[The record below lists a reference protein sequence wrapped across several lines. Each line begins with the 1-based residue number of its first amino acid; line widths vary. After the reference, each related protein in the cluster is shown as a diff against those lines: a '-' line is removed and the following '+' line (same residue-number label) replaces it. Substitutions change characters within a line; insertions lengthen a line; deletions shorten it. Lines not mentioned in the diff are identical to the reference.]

1 MQSGPSLDS
10 FASYFNMSRHD
21 FDVIIA
27 KLNHHCQFRAATQ
40 CAFGFWQNLLY
51 APISL

>member
-27 KLNHHCQFRAATQ
+27 NSVPRRNALLG
-40 CAFGFWQNLLY
+40 FGRTYYMRRSLY
-51 APISL
+51 EDL